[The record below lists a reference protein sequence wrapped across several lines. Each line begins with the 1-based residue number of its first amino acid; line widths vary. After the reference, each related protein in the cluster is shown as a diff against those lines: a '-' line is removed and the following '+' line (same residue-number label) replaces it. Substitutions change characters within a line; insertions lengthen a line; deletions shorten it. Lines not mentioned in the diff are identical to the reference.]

1 MNSAVHRGYRG
12 MHRKLPRRRGR
23 ARESLTMIELHVAIE
38 VLELFGRYPVR
49 ILVKDFLS
57 NDCVSLSSRNRMR
70 ATATRSDQN
79 AESRSP
85 VRQRKEQRQSTA
97 GEYKSQKIGSLP

>member
-1 MNSAVHRGYRG
+1 

-85 VRQRKEQRQSTA
+85 NRLA
-97 GEYKSQKIGSLP
+97 GEYKSQKIASFS